1 MNVTLRQ
8 LRAFVL
14 VARLGNFTRAAQA
27 MHVTQSALS
36 LLVRELESAL
46 KTRLVNR
53 TTRSVSVTEV
63 GAEFLITA
71 QRVLGDLEHALADID
86 KMLAK
91 ERGRVVIVAPL
102 VLSSVLLPPIL
113 ASFKARY
120 PRVELILRD
129 TLPDQV
135 LPQVASGMADL
146 GIGTFH
152 PTRLDV
158 ERLLLFRESLVAVY
172 RRDRPP
178 GRRGASRL
186 TWRDLRDEPVLTLP
200 RGSVFRDLAEAGFDA
215 CGIPLEPAMEA
226 TYVGTLI
233 GLVRAGVGIAI
244 VPGYATALADTK
256 TLAWQRLER
265 PVIDREV
272 VMVKRTGRT
281 LSPAAEALQAHILQ
295 SVGSAQQA

>member
-135 LPQVASGMADL
+135 LPQVASGMA
-146 GIGTFH
+146 
-152 PTRLDV
+152 P
-158 ERLLLFRESLVAVY
+158 RETGHRPGS
-172 RRDRPP
+172 RD
-178 GRRGASRL
+178 G
-186 TWRDLRDEPVLTLP
+186 
-200 RGSVFRDLAEAGFDA
+200 EANRQD
-215 CGIPLEPAMEA
+215 
-226 TYVGTLI
+226 
-233 GLVRAGVGIAI
+233 
-244 VPGYATALADTK
+244 ALAGCGS
-256 TLAWQRLER
+256 LAGSR
-265 PVIDREV
+265 PAVDRFSATGLTNGGRCPPF
-272 VMVKRTGRT
+272 MADAGRSYDNPHATRT
-281 LSPAAEALQAHILQ
+281 PNKAE
-295 SVGSAQQA
+295 

>member
-14 VARLGNFTRAAQA
+14 VASLGNFTRAAQA

-186 TWRDLRDEPVLTLP
+186 TWRDLRDKPVLTLP

-281 LSPAAEALQAHILQ
+281 LSPAAEALQAHVLQ
-295 SVGSAQQA
+295 SIGSAQQA